1 VAAPPTPHTSLIY
14 FFFNYYKMFRGTS
27 PYEPLYNRGGSSGSS
42 AVLLLLLMGLMLLF
56 LMIVVLFLVI
66 YSRRR
71 NSVSKKKYKRL
82 SEKTLTDVKQGVR
95 SSAEAAGLDPDEAEQ
110 AFDEQLKE
118 ETAKRC
124 MVSPLR
130 AGQCSPNYTLE
141 NGCCYPDESTPPH
154 PNAWMADA
162 TRDVAI
168 AIGAGAILEVM
179 LAVGLRRAG
188 VGAGARAGAGGAVA
202 GAKAG
207 ATGAKAGAAGARA
220 GAAGAKAA
228 ASAGKAARAAA
239 AAVRAASAAARAAAA
254 TAKYA
259 AAAAAG
265 PAGWVALVVMLVFDA
280 ISIALDMTDAGGY
293 ASETKNSFL
302 NQMKNIFDY
311 EMAKALEKEEI
322 EYPLLFPLALVY
334 PEQFEAAMDFAI
346 GQVHDQH
353 LVDEL
358 LKDDKLVNIVADY
371 NDELE
376 VNPDAEPPEEF
387 INFLIELPAIFHL
400 ERDKYLFQKLQ
411 ELLGTDAYKIEIY
424 ETLSTRDRIAVT
436 FSQQGVQEW
445 NESKKDT
452 WFANNDLFKPEDPPP
467 AGEDPLSALY
477 TDTYYVYDSGPSDN
491 PVMVPRRLGEKTALA
506 AVYGPLLSFCEKA
519 RKAQSTSPTINPRD
533 LGVRFDFNTG
543 VCNYTKEYCRR
554 YGLEFKNN
562 DCHLREGQYW
572 AELIFGQTITRGVI
586 RAFTSPPSYAKKS
599 KPATKGPCPP
609 GMRDDGINCWLD
621 PVYRGVGKPMGCKND
636 EEKKGQLCYPKCK
649 IGYTSSALDCEGTCP
664 AGSRDT
670 GLTCLKP
677 IHAYIPGNKCSNPL
691 KKCFYE
697 RANCR
702 AGYIYRGTTC
712 NEECPGFNFR
722 SGAAGSAFCDKPRN
736 RYSRAGDAKPLS
748 SCPEGYEK
756 QGLLCYP
763 KCENKGD
770 QGQYTYNGVL
780 DWCQPK
786 GGAGIKKGLDDRW
799 ECPEGWKNIAGICYE
814 NCKPGESDDG
824 LLCNPP

>member
-1 VAAPPTPHTSLIY
+1 MYRAPVLTPRVRGKTSGAALS
-14 FFFNYYKMFRGTS
+14 
-27 PYEPLYNRGGSSGSS
+27 
-42 AVLLLLLMGLMLLF
+42 VLLMGMMLLF
-56 LMIVVLFLVI
+56 LTIVVLFLVI

-71 NSVSKKKYKRL
+71 KSVSKKRYKRL
-82 SEKTLTDVKQGVR
+82 PEKTLDDAKQNVR
-95 SSAEAAGLDPDEAEQ
+95 SSTEAAGLDPDEAEQ
-110 AFDEQLKE
+110 AFDEQLKQE
-118 ETAKRC
+118 SEKRC

-162 TRDVAI
+162 ARDVAI
-168 AIGAGAILEVM
+168 AIGAGVILEVM
-179 LAVGLRRAG
+179 LAVALRRAGVGAGAKAG
-188 VGAGARAGAGGAVA
+188 VGAGARAGA
-202 GAKAG
+202 
-207 ATGAKAGAAGARA
+207 TGARAGAAGARA
-220 GAAGAKAA
+220 GAAGAKAG

-239 AAVRAASAAARAAAA
+239 AAVRAATAAAKAAAA
-254 TAKYA
+254 GAKYA

-265 PAGWVALVVMLVFDA
+265 PAGWAAAVVMVVFDV

-293 ASETKNSFL
+293 ASETKNSLL
-302 NQMKNIFDY
+302 NRMKNVFDY
-311 EMAKALEKEEI
+311 EMAKALEKEGI
-322 EYPLLFPLALVY
+322 QLPLLFPLALVY
-334 PEQFEAAMDFAI
+334 PEQFQAAMDFAI
-346 GQVHDQH
+346 GQVQDQH

-371 NDELE
+371 NDALE

-411 ELLGTDAYKIEIY
+411 ELLGADAYKIDIY
-424 ETLSTRDRIAVT
+424 VSLSTPDRIAVT
-436 FSQQGVQEW
+436 FSQAGVQEW
-445 NESKKDT
+445 NESKKDI

-477 TDTYYVYDSGPSDN
+477 TDTYYVYDSGPSDD
-491 PVMVPRRLGEKTALA
+491 PVMVPRQLGEKTALA

-519 RKAQSTSPTINPRD
+519 RKVQSTSPTINPRD

-609 GMRDDGINCWLD
+609 GMRDDGMNCWLD
-621 PVYRGVGKPMGCKND
+621 PVYRGPGKPMGCKDD
-636 EEKKGQLCYPKCK
+636 EEKKGQLCYPKCRTGPNGEK
-649 IGYTSSALDCEGTCP
+649 LYDSSALECEGTCP
-664 AGSRDT
+664 AGSRNT
-670 GLTCLKP
+670 GLTCLQP
-677 IHAYIPGNKCSNPL
+677 IHAFIPGNKCSNPFR
-691 KKCFYE
+691 KCFYQ
-697 RANCR
+697 RASCNR
-702 AGYIYRGTTC
+702 SVPPDSDLGKALIEAGQSLEYKDRGTTC
-712 NEECPGFNFR
+712 NEPCYPGFDFR

-748 SCPEGYEK
+748 SCPANHEK

-763 KCENKGD
+763 ECTNKGD
-770 QGQYTYNGVL
+770 QGQYEYNGVL